1 MIADTQFFQ
10 AMKESGVKKIAV
22 IDDAFDSPVIGATHG
37 APLLDFLE
45 EPANGETISAAG
57 IEAAQSLKAQQALA
71 AGQYDDLD
79 LQSVVRRLYAQY
91 MEALDK
97 RFDPSGIFNTVK
109 GANLTNILPLLT
121 LLKNCNPQ
129 VQIVRIGAEET
140 EAVQT
145 NSDAEL
151 IFVDFYLDKDLSAT
165 ENTFSAKSI
174 EAKKRSLARLKEVIG
189 EKNAKESP
197 SVVLMSS
204 HKVRS
209 EAEKFREEIGTGKVF
224 ASRFGFI
231 EKTQVTK
238 ENNGTI
244 TIAAEAGNTLLDIIQ
259 SFEFGR
265 ALTNSLDAW
274 LAGASKAV
282 SKVRTDIDALS
293 LKDFAYLVR
302 FRLAEENVGL
312 EEYLEWFFGECL
324 LDAVSTSIDRK
335 EAGIEGAL
343 DRINAAKR
351 IEGAFDG
358 PTEKVAELYHR
369 VRLEEPRAG
378 RQAYFRLGDLY
389 LVGIGKIAA
398 VMTPDC
404 DLIERNGSR
413 PSPSILLVH
422 GILKPFDA
430 PAASIADFVML
441 DGKAYN
447 ITWNTKSLSTHQF
460 AHWPAPG
467 VSDDDHK
474 FIGTLRPLYAQDLQR
489 RVLADL
495 GRVGL
500 SVAPAIGLTAAVTVT
515 VKEQGGGRKQL
526 PLESDILNGPVYVV
540 PSRGGDDKTKVIFKR
555 QFVYEFTKSLIELD
569 HEKLKLHKT
578 GVSAIRQLSEFPGN
592 RAKLHKM
599 HVDGIPLEDLVDLGI
614 FVTGDPK
621 FKSGSDGPWCWITV
635 SMPPTGS

>member
-10 AMKESGVKKIAV
+10 AMRESGVKKIAV
-22 IDDAFDSPVIGATHG
+22 IDDAFDSPVIGETHG

-45 EPANGETISAAG
+45 EPANAETISAAG
-57 IEAAQSLKAQQALA
+57 IEVGLSLKAQEALA
-71 AGQYDDLD
+71 ASQYDDLD
-79 LQSVVRRLYAQY
+79 LQIVVRLLYAQY
-91 MEALDK
+91 MEALDT

-129 VQIVRIGAEET
+129 LQIVRIGAEET

-189 EKNAKESP
+189 EKKAKESP
-197 SVVLMSS
+197 SVILMSS
-204 HKVRS
+204 HQVKS

-238 ENNGTI
+238 SDNGTI

-265 ALTNSLDAW
+265 ALTNSLEAW
-274 LAGASKAV
+274 LDGAGKAV
-282 SKVRTDIDALS
+282 DKVRTDIDALS

-324 LDAVSTSIDRK
+324 LDAVSANITREMPSADPP
-335 EAGIEGAL
+335 L
-343 DRINAAKR
+343 NRISAAKR

-369 VRLEEPRAG
+369 VRLEEPRPG
-378 RQAYFRLGDLY
+378 RQAYFRLGDVYCL
-389 LVGIGKIAA
+389 GAGKPKQIAA

-404 DLIERNGSR
+404 DLIIRDGRR
-413 PSPSILLVH
+413 PSPSLLLVH
-422 GILKPFDA
+422 GTLKAFDA
-430 PAASIADFVML
+430 PDASIADFVIL
-441 DGKAYN
+441 DGKPYN
-447 ITWNTKSLSTHQF
+447 ITWNTKELSTHPF
-460 AHWPAPG
+460 DAWPAPG
-467 VSDDDHK
+467 MSDDERRY
-474 FIGTLRPLYAQDLQR
+474 IGTLRPLYAQELQR

-500 SVAPAIGLTAAVTVT
+500 SVAPAIGLTAAVKIS
-515 VKEQGGGRKQL
+515 VKEASGKKKEIIS
-526 PLESDILNGPVYVV
+526 PSDVLKGPVYIV
-540 PSRGGDDKTKVIFKR
+540 PSRGGNDKTKVIFRR
-555 QFVYEFTKSLIELD
+555 QFVYEFTQLLIGLD
-569 HEKLKLHKT
+569 PATLPPTGKT
-578 GVSAIRQLSEFPGN
+578 NLRQLTDYPAN
-592 RAKLHKM
+592 QAKLHKM
-599 HVDGIPLEDLVDLGI
+599 HIDGVHLEELVDLGI
-614 FVTGDPK
+614 AVTGK
-621 FKSGSDGPWCWITV
+621 SSFKSPADGPWCWITV
-635 SMPPTGS
+635 SMPV